1 MTDHAAVAPLA
12 ADRPISTKAEDCL
25 HYQAFAGAL
34 ARSIVE
40 RAPSDGFV
48 IGVQAQWGMGKSS
61 AINLMLE
68 AIREL
73 EEGVADARRLK
84 VRPFNPWLF
93 SGLETLA
100 AAYVSELARVID
112 ETLGDSAPEGTRRFL
127 EGLIRGGAEMVGG
140 AVAVGAVALTGG
152 AAAPGAAA
160 LKSVVTGAMNYGAD
174 RLQARSLDDRI
185 GELRTQLARIETKI
199 LVIVDDLDR
208 LQPDEVRQVLTL
220 VKTFGN
226 LPNVIHLLVYDRSIV
241 DRALGTTPAQ
251 GGPER
256 RLPTYLEKIVQVELD
271 LPPPG
276 PAGLRKLT
284 FDRLTAIVGPNPPM
298 EQEDWGAVARFAFQ
312 HYLQSPRDV
321 TRLCNALSV
330 AWPAVA
336 GEAYVPDLVAIEM
349 LRHFEPRTYAL
360 IRDNRD
366 FVTGEAVLLGEEAET
381 AIGRSITESIPQNR
395 RDQAIDLLCRMFPAM
410 QKSVRPRRLEFRS
423 RVPSSSG
430 RRIGSSQ
437 GFDAYFRFSAPPDE
451 IPASELRRVREGL
464 ADPELIR
471 ASFRN
476 ALGRRRSDEITFAAP
491 LLEEIS
497 GMLAD
502 GAAVEPCLIDAVM
515 EVAEELMV
523 VRDVVADFIRIDN
536 VDRLKSFLTLAIERV
551 PEPRREEALLATASR
566 ATTGLHASA
575 LLVALL
581 GRDHQVVWVSQ
592 EPRDPPLVSRDGL
605 DRIGTAVAERIG
617 RAAETGALDTK
628 PTIGPTLRVWA
639 TFAGMDAPAAW
650 FAARLSEPSSA
661 LDLAFAQMSR
671 VHSSAPPYKYRD
683 VDRLPEP
690 AFVDATAFVDAI
702 EGHLASGLV
711 PEDERSDAERFVLK
725 MRRLAVAGR
734 KGEASEF
741 DVDDD

>member
-1 MTDHAAVAPLA
+1 MTDQAAAAPLA
-12 ADRPISTKAEDCL
+12 ADRPITTKAEDCL

-68 AIREL
+68 AIGEL
-73 EEGVADARRLK
+73 EEGVVEGRRLK

-112 ETLGDSAPEGTRRFL
+112 ETLGESAPEGTRRFL

-140 AVAVGAVALTGG
+140 DVAVGAVALTGG

-160 LKSVVTGAMNYGAD
+160 LKSVVAGAMNYGAD
-174 RLQARSLDDRI
+174 RLQARSLDARI
-185 GELRTQLARIETKI
+185 GDLRTQLARIESKI
-199 LVIVDDLDR
+199 LVIIDDLDR
-208 LQPDEVRQVLTL
+208 LQPEEVRQVLTL

-226 LPNVIHLLVYDRSIV
+226 LPNVIHLLVYDRMIV
-241 DRALGTTPAQ
+241 DRALGAAPAQ
-251 GGPER
+251 GDPER

-284 FDRLTAIVGPNPPM
+284 FDRLAAIVGPNPPM
-298 EQEDWGAVARFAFQ
+298 EQEDWGAVARLAFQ
-312 HYLQSPRDV
+312 RYLLSPRDV

-360 IRDNRD
+360 IRDNRS
-366 FVTGEAVLLGEEAET
+366 FVTGEAALLGEEAET
-381 AIGRSITESIPQNR
+381 ALGRSITESISPSGREQ
-395 RDQAIDLLCRMFPAM
+395 ILDLLCRMFPAM
-410 QKSVRPRRLEFRS
+410 QRRLRPRHLDYRS

-430 RRIGSSQ
+430 RRIGSPQ
-437 GFDAYFRFSAPPDE
+437 GFDAYFRFSAPLDE
-451 IPASELRRVREGL
+451 IPVSELRRIRAGL

-471 ASFRN
+471 GAFRS
-476 ALGRRRSDEITFAAP
+476 AVERRRSDGVTFAAP

-502 GAAVEPCLIDAVM
+502 GAAVEPCLIDVVM
-515 EVAEELMV
+515 EFAENLMRA
-523 VRDVVADFIRIDN
+523 RDEVADFFRVDN
-536 VDRLKSFLTLAIERV
+536 VERLDNFLALAVERTH
-551 PEPRREEALLATASR
+551 EPRRQATLLETALR

-575 LLVALL
+575 LLVAVL
-581 GRDHQVVWVSQ
+581 GRDHQVVWNSH
-592 EPRDPPLVSRDGL
+592 EPRDPPLVSRAAL
-605 DRIGTAVAERIG
+605 DRIGAAVAERIS
-617 RAAETGALDTK
+617 RAAETGTLDTK
-628 PTIGPTLRVWA
+628 PMIGLTLRVWA
-639 TFAGMDAPAAW
+639 TFDGPAGPSALA
-650 FAARLSEPSSA
+650 AARLNDAAAA
-661 LDLAFAQMSR
+661 LDLAFAQMGR
-671 VHSSAPPYKYRD
+671 VTSSAPPYNYRD
-683 VDRLPEP
+683 IDRLPDPEVFDAS
-690 AFVDATAFVDAI
+690 AFADTIA
-702 EGHLASGLV
+702 GHLANDRV
-711 PEDERSDAERFVLK
+711 PEEDKSDAERFVRK
-725 MRRLAVAGR
+725 VRRLIGTAQQGAP
-734 KGEASEF
+734 S
-741 DVDDD
+741 DIDPDDD